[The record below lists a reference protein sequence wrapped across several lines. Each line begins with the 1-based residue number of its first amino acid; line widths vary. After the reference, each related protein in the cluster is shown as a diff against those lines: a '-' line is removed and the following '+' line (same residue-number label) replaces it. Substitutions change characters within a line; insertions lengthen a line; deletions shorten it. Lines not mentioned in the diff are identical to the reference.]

1 MNKMKVKLTEKQ
13 YSRLLTENTG
23 DEWGRVS
30 KTVNA
35 FIVRLFKEIR
45 DKIQNGGLKMNSD
58 IVDFIVND
66 LSLTQE
72 EAIILAHN
80 FKVMVDLHSQED
92 LNELLGKPMEF
103 MGIWQIPTHIPTVV
117 ELTGR
122 GYPEGRVYVMG
133 RTPQEALSTI
143 RDGAEDDFEVGDM
156 NELDLDAVLDEF
168 DIDIVDDIS
177 PQKGMVQND
186 FYEDED
192 GRGNKFEV
200 LPYIDG
206 DTSMGVRSLQNDL
219 SRKKLNNLLKNI
231 G

>member
-1 MNKMKVKLTEKQ
+1 MKVKLTESQ
-13 YSRLLTENTG
+13 YNRLLTEDTG
-23 DEWGRVS
+23 EDWGRVS

-45 DKIQNGGLKMNSD
+45 DKIQKGGLKMNSD
-58 IVDFIVND
+58 IVDFIMND
-66 LSLTQE
+66 LALTQE

-80 FKVMVDLHSQED
+80 FKVMVDYHSEQD

-103 MGIWQIPTHIPTVV
+103 MGVWQIPTHIPTVV

-133 RTPQEALSTI
+133 RTPQEALNRI
-143 RDGAEDDFEVGDM
+143 RYGSVNGDDFEVGDM
-156 NELDLDAVLDEF
+156 DLDLDAVLDEF
-168 DIDIVDDIS
+168 DIDIVDDIF
-177 PQKGMVQND
+177 PQKGMVKDD
-186 FYEDED
+186 FYEDEN

-200 LPYIDG
+200 LPYIKD
-206 DTSMGVRSLQNDL
+206 DVSMGVQSLQHDL

>member
-1 MNKMKVKLTEKQ
+1 MKVKLTEEQ
-13 YSRLLTENTG
+13 YNRLLTENTG

-66 LSLTQE
+66 LALTQE

-80 FKVMVDLHSQED
+80 FKVMVDFHSQE
-92 LNELLGKPMEF
+92 ELDELIGKPMEY
-103 MGIWQIPTHIPTVV
+103 MGVWKIPTHIPTVV

-122 GYPEGRVYVMG
+122 GYPEGRVYAMG
-133 RTPQEALSTI
+133 RTPQEALRTI
-143 RDGAEDDFEVGDM
+143 RDGSEDDFEVGQM
-156 NELDLDAVLDEF
+156 GDLDVDSIMDEF
-168 DIDIVDDIS
+168 DMDIVDGVF

-200 LPYIDG
+200 LPYKNEDESEP
-206 DTSMGVRSLQNDL
+206 TSLRYDL
-219 SRKKLNNLLKNI
+219 KKQQLINLLKNI

>member
-1 MNKMKVKLTEKQ
+1 MKVKITESQ
-13 YSRLLTENTG
+13 YNRLLTENTG

-30 KTVNA
+30 KTVDA
-35 FIVRLFKEIR
+35 FTIKVFKKIR

-58 IVDFIVND
+58 IVDYIVNS
-66 LSLTQE
+66 LVLTQE
-72 EAIILAHN
+72 EAIILTHN
-80 FKVMVDLHSQED
+80 FKVMVDLHSQDD

-103 MGIWQIPTHIPTVV
+103 MGIWQIPTHVPTVV

-143 RDGAEDDFEVGDM
+143 THGSEDDFEVGDM

-168 DIDIVDDIS
+168 DIDIVDDI
-177 PQKGMVQND
+177 PQKGMVKDD
-186 FYEDED
+186 FYEERLY
-192 GRGNKFEV
+192 GHGNKFEV
-200 LPYIDG
+200 LPYIKD
-206 DTSMGVRSLQNDL
+206 DVSMGVQSLQHDL

>member
-1 MNKMKVKLTEKQ
+1 MKVKLTEKQ

-30 KTVNA
+30 KTVDA
-35 FIVRLFKEIR
+35 FTIKVFKQIR

-58 IVDFIVND
+58 IVDYIVNS
-66 LSLTQE
+66 LVLTQE

-80 FKVMVDLHSQED
+80 FKVMVDFHSQDD
-92 LNELLGKPMEF
+92 LNELLGKPMEY
-103 MGIWQIPTHIPTVV
+103 MGLWQIPTHVPTVV

-143 RDGAEDDFEVGDM
+143 THGSEDDFEVGDM
-156 NELDLDAVLDEF
+156 NELDLDAVVKEF
-168 DIDIVDDIS
+168 DIDIVDGVF

-186 FYEDED
+186 FYDD
-192 GRGNKFEV
+192 DLPGKFEV
-200 LPYIDG
+200 LPYING

>member
-1 MNKMKVKLTEKQ
+1 MKVKLTESQ
-13 YSRLLTENTG
+13 YNRLLTEDTG

-66 LSLTQE
+66 LALTQE

-80 FKVMVDLHSQED
+80 FKVMVDFHSQE
-92 LNELLGKPMEF
+92 ELDELIGKPMEY
-103 MGIWQIPTHIPTVV
+103 MGVWKIPTHIPTVV

-122 GYPEGRVYVMG
+122 GYPEGRVYAMG
-133 RTPQEALSTI
+133 RTPQEALRTI
-143 RDGAEDDFEVGDM
+143 RDGSEDDFEVGQM
-156 NELDLDAVLDEF
+156 GDLDVDSIMDEF
-168 DIDIVDDIS
+168 DMDIVDGVF

-200 LPYIDG
+200 LPYKNEDESEP
-206 DTSMGVRSLQNDL
+206 TSLRYDQ
-219 SRKKLNNLLKNI
+219 KNNN
-231 G
+231 

>member
-1 MNKMKVKLTEKQ
+1 MKVKLTEEQ
-13 YSRLLTENTG
+13 YNRLLTEDTG
-23 DEWGRVS
+23 ENWGRVS

-66 LSLTQE
+66 LALTQE

-80 FKVMVDLHSQED
+80 FKVMVDFHSQHD
-92 LNELLGKPMEF
+92 LNELLGKPMEY
-103 MGIWQIPTHIPTVV
+103 MGLWQIPTHVPTVV

-143 RDGAEDDFEVGDM
+143 THGSEDDFEVGDM
-156 NELDLDAVLDEF
+156 NELDLDAVVKEF
-168 DIDIVDDIS
+168 DIDIVDGVF

-186 FYEDED
+186 FYDD
-192 GRGNKFEV
+192 DLPGKFEV
-200 LPYIDG
+200 LPYING

>member
-1 MNKMKVKLTEKQ
+1 MKVKLTEEQ
-13 YSRLLTENTG
+13 YNRLLTENTG

-30 KTVNA
+30 KTVNT
-35 FIVRLFKEIR
+35 FIIKVFKQIR

-58 IVDFIVND
+58 IVDYIMNSLV
-66 LSLTQE
+66 LTQE

-80 FKVMVDLHSQED
+80 FKVMVDFHSQDD

-103 MGIWQIPTHIPTVV
+103 MGVWKIPTHIPTVV

-122 GYPEGRVYVMG
+122 GYPDGRVYAMG
-133 RTPQEALSTI
+133 RTPEEAIRTI

-156 NELDLDAVLDEF
+156 NNLDLDAVLDEF
-168 DIDIVDDIS
+168 DIDIVDEVF
-177 PQKGMVQND
+177 PQKGMVKDD
-186 FYEDED
+186 FYDVD
-192 GRGNKFEV
+192 DHGKFEV

-206 DTSMGVRSLQNDL
+206 DIEPIALQNDL
-219 SRKKLNNLLKNI
+219 SRKKLNNLLRNI

>member
-1 MNKMKVKLTEKQ
+1 MKVKLTEEQ

-30 KTVNA
+30 KTVDA
-35 FIVRLFKEIR
+35 FTIKVFKQIR

-58 IVDFIVND
+58 IVDYIVNS
-66 LSLTQE
+66 LVLTQE

-80 FKVMVDLHSQED
+80 FKVMVDFHSQDD

-103 MGIWQIPTHIPTVV
+103 MGIWQIPTHVPTVV

-122 GYPEGRVYVMG
+122 GYPAGRVYVMG

-143 RDGAEDDFEVGDM
+143 THGSEDDFEVGDM
-156 NELDLDAVLDEF
+156 NELDLDAVVKEF
-168 DIDIVDDIS
+168 DIDIVDGVF
-177 PQKGMVQND
+177 PQKGMIQND
-186 FYEDED
+186 FYDDDMD
-192 GRGNKFEV
+192 GKFEV

-206 DTSMGVRSLQNDL
+206 EILPQALRSDI
-219 SRKKLNNLLKNI
+219 SRKKINNLLRNI
-231 G
+231 GE

>member
-1 MNKMKVKLTEKQ
+1 MKVKLTESQ
-13 YSRLLTENTG
+13 YNRLLTENTG

-35 FIVRLFKEIR
+35 FIVRLFKKIR
-45 DKIQNGGLKMNSD
+45 EKIQNGGLKMNSD
-58 IVDFIVND
+58 IVDYIMND
-66 LSLTQE
+66 LVLTQE
-72 EAIILAHN
+72 ESIILAHN
-80 FKVMVDLHSQED
+80 FKVMVDFHREQD
-92 LNELLGKPMEF
+92 LDKLLGKPMEY
-103 MGIWQIPTHIPTVV
+103 MGLWEIPTHIPTVV

-122 GYPEGRVYVMG
+122 GYPDGRVYAMG
-133 RTPQEALSTI
+133 RTPEEALKTI

-168 DIDIVDDIS
+168 DIDIVDDIF

-186 FYEDED
+186 FYEDDD

-200 LPYIDG
+200 LPYING
-206 DTSMGVRSLQNDL
+206 DTNKPQAFQNDL

>member
-1 MNKMKVKLTEKQ
+1 MKVKLTESQ
-13 YSRLLTENTG
+13 YNRLLTEDTG
-23 DEWGRVS
+23 ENWGRVS
-30 KTVNA
+30 RTVNA

-66 LSLTQE
+66 LALTQE

-80 FKVMVDLHSQED
+80 FKVMVDYHSEQD

-103 MGIWQIPTHIPTVV
+103 MGVWQIPTHIPTVV

-122 GYPEGRVYVMG
+122 GYPEGKVYVMG
-133 RTPQEALSTI
+133 RTPQEALNRI
-143 RDGAEDDFEVGDM
+143 RYGSVNGDDFEVGDM
-156 NELDLDAVLDEF
+156 NNLDLDAVLDEF
-168 DIDIVDDIS
+168 DIDIVDGIF
-177 PQKGMVQND
+177 PQKGMVKND
-186 FYEDED
+186 FYEDEN

-200 LPYIDG
+200 LPYIKD
-206 DTSMGVRSLQNDL
+206 DVSMGVQSLQHDL

>member
-1 MNKMKVKLTEKQ
+1 MKVKLTESQ
-13 YSRLLTENTG
+13 YNRLLTEDTG
-23 DEWGRVS
+23 EIWGRVS

-35 FIVRLFKEIR
+35 FIVRLFKQIR

-66 LSLTQE
+66 LALTQE

-80 FKVMVDLHSQED
+80 FKVMVDYHSEQD
-92 LNELLGKPMEF
+92 LDELLGKPMEF
-103 MGIWQIPTHIPTVV
+103 MGVWQIPTHIPTVV

-122 GYPEGRVYVMG
+122 GYPEGKVYVMG
-133 RTPQEALSTI
+133 RTPQEALNRI
-143 RDGAEDDFEVGDM
+143 RYGSVNGDDFEVGDM
-156 NELDLDAVLDEF
+156 DHLDLDAVLDEF
-168 DIDIVDDIS
+168 DIDIVDDIF
-177 PQKGMVQND
+177 PQKGMVKDD

-200 LPYIDG
+200 LPYING
-206 DTSMGVRSLQNDL
+206 DISMGVQSLQHDL

>member
-1 MNKMKVKLTEKQ
+1 MKVKLTEEQ
-13 YSRLLTENTG
+13 YNRLLTENTN

-35 FIVRLFKEIR
+35 FIVRLFKKIR

-58 IVDFIVND
+58 IVDFIKND
-66 LSLTQE
+66 VLLTQE

-80 FKVMVDLHSQED
+80 FKVMVDFHSQDD

-103 MGIWQIPTHIPTVV
+103 MGVWKIPTHIPTVV

-122 GYPEGRVYVMG
+122 GYPDGRVYAMG

-143 RDGAEDDFEVGDM
+143 THGSEEDFEVGNM

-168 DIDIVDDIS
+168 DIDIVDDIF

-186 FYEDED
+186 FYDDDMD
-192 GRGNKFEV
+192 GKFEV
-200 LPYIDG
+200 LPYID
-206 DTSMGVRSLQNDL
+206 DDQNEPSSWRYDL
-219 SRKKLNNLLKNI
+219 KKQQLNNLLKNI

>member
-1 MNKMKVKLTEKQ
+1 MRVKLTEKQ

-35 FIVRLFKEIR
+35 SMVKIFKLIR
-45 DKIQNGGLKMNSD
+45 NKILDGKLKMNSD
-58 IVDFIVND
+58 IVDFIMND
-66 LSLTQE
+66 LSFTQE
-72 EAIILAHN
+72 ESIILAHN
-80 FKVMVDLHSQED
+80 FKVMVDFHSQED
-92 LNELLGKPMEF
+92 LDELLGKPMEY
-103 MGIWQIPTHIPTVV
+103 MGVWKIPTHIPTVV

-122 GYPEGRVYVMG
+122 GYPEGRVYAMG
-133 RTPQEALSTI
+133 RTPQEALRTI
-143 RDGAEDDFEVGDM
+143 RDGSEDDFEVGQMD
-156 NELDLDAVLDEF
+156 ELDVDSIMDEF
-168 DIDIVDDIS
+168 DMDIVDGVF

-200 LPYIDG
+200 LPYKNEDESEP
-206 DTSMGVRSLQNDL
+206 TSLRYDL
-219 SRKKLNNLLKNI
+219 KKQQLNNLLKNI

>member
-1 MNKMKVKLTEKQ
+1 MKVKLTESQ
-13 YSRLLTENTG
+13 YNRLLTEDTG
-23 DEWGRVS
+23 ENWGRVS
-30 KTVNA
+30 RTVNA

-66 LSLTQE
+66 LALTQE

-80 FKVMVDLHSQED
+80 FKVMVDYHSEQD

-103 MGIWQIPTHIPTVV
+103 MGVWQIPTHIPTVV

-122 GYPEGRVYVMG
+122 GYPEGKVYVMG
-133 RTPQEALSTI
+133 RTPQEALNRI
-143 RDGAEDDFEVGDM
+143 RYGSVNGDDFEVGDM
-156 NELDLDAVLDEF
+156 NNLDLDAVLDEF
-168 DIDIVDDIS
+168 DIDIVDGIF
-177 PQKGMVQND
+177 PQKGMVKDD
-186 FYEDED
+186 FYEDEN

-200 LPYIDG
+200 LPYIKD
-206 DTSMGVRSLQNDL
+206 DVSMGVQSLQHDL

>member
-1 MNKMKVKLTEKQ
+1 MKVKLTESQ
-13 YSRLLTENTG
+13 YNRLLTEDTG
-23 DEWGRVS
+23 ENWGRVS

-45 DKIQNGGLKMNSD
+45 DKIQNGGLKWNSD

-66 LSLTQE
+66 LALTQE

-80 FKVMVDLHSQED
+80 FKVMVDYHSQED
-92 LNELLGKPMEF
+92 LNELLGKPMEY
-103 MGIWQIPTHIPTVV
+103 MGVWKIPTHIPTVI

-122 GYPEGRVYVMG
+122 GYPNGRVYAMG
-133 RTPQEALSTI
+133 RTPQEALRTI
-143 RDGAEDDFEVGDM
+143 RDGSEDDFEVGQMD
-156 NELDLDAVLDEF
+156 ELDVDSIMDEF
-168 DIDIVDDIS
+168 DIDIVDGVF

-200 LPYIDG
+200 LPYKNEDESEP
-206 DTSMGVRSLQNDL
+206 TSWRYDL
-219 SRKKLNNLLKNI
+219 KKQQLNNLLKNI

>member
-1 MNKMKVKLTEKQ
+1 MKVKLTEEQ
-13 YSRLLTENTG
+13 YNRLLTEDTG
-23 DEWGRVS
+23 ENWGRVS

-58 IVDFIVND
+58 IVDYIVRD
-66 LSLTQE
+66 LALTQE

-80 FKVMVDLHSQED
+80 FKVMVDFHSQDD
-92 LNELLGKPMEF
+92 LNELLGKPMEY
-103 MGIWQIPTHIPTVV
+103 MGLWQIPTHVPTVV

-122 GYPEGRVYVMG
+122 GYPEGRIYVMG

-143 RDGAEDDFEVGDM
+143 THGSEDDFEVGDM
-156 NELDLDAVLDEF
+156 NELDLDAVVKEF
-168 DIDIVDDIS
+168 DIDIVDGVF

-186 FYEDED
+186 FYDD
-192 GRGNKFEV
+192 DLSGKFEV
-200 LPYIDG
+200 LPYING

>member
-1 MNKMKVKLTEKQ
+1 MKVKLTESQ
-13 YSRLLTENTG
+13 YNRLLTEDTG
-23 DEWGRVS
+23 ENWGRVS

-66 LSLTQE
+66 LALTQE

-80 FKVMVDLHSQED
+80 FKVMVDFHSQE
-92 LNELLGKPMEF
+92 ELDELIGKPMEY
-103 MGIWQIPTHIPTVV
+103 MGVWKIPTHIPTVV

-122 GYPEGRVYVMG
+122 GYPEGRVYAMG
-133 RTPQEALSTI
+133 RTPQEALRTI
-143 RDGAEDDFEVGDM
+143 RDGSEDDFEVGQMD
-156 NELDLDAVLDEF
+156 DLDVDSIMDEF
-168 DIDIVDDIS
+168 DMDIVDGVF

-200 LPYIDG
+200 LPYKNEDESEP
-206 DTSMGVRSLQNDL
+206 TSLRYDL
-219 SRKKLNNLLKNI
+219 KKQQLINLLKNI

>member
-1 MNKMKVKLTEKQ
+1 MKVKITESQ
-13 YSRLLTENTG
+13 YNRLLTENTG

-30 KTVNA
+30 KTVDA
-35 FIVRLFKEIR
+35 FTIKVFKKIR

-58 IVDFIVND
+58 IVDYIVNS
-66 LSLTQE
+66 LVLTQE
-72 EAIILAHN
+72 EAIILTHN
-80 FKVMVDLHSQED
+80 FKVMVDLHSQDD

-103 MGIWQIPTHIPTVV
+103 MGIWQIPTHVPTVV

-143 RDGAEDDFEVGDM
+143 THGSEDDFEVGDM

-168 DIDIVDDIS
+168 DIDIVDDI
-177 PQKGMVQND
+177 PQKGMVKDD
-186 FYEDED
+186 FYEGED
-192 GRGNKFEV
+192 GRGNKFEA
-200 LPYIDG
+200 LPYIKD
-206 DTSMGVRSLQNDL
+206 DVSMGVQSLQHDL

>member
-1 MNKMKVKLTEKQ
+1 MKVKLTEEQ
-13 YSRLLTENTG
+13 YNRLLIENSG
-23 DEWGRVS
+23 DEWGSIS
-30 KTVNA
+30 KTVDP
-35 FIVRLFKEIR
+35 FIIKVFRQIR

-58 IVDFIVND
+58 IVDYIVN
-66 LSLTQE
+66 SLVFTQE

-80 FKVMVDLHSQED
+80 FKVMVDYHSEQD

-103 MGIWQIPTHIPTVV
+103 MGVWQIPTHVPTVV

-122 GYPEGRVYVMG
+122 GYPDGRVYVMG
-133 RTPQEALSTI
+133 RTPEEAIRTI

-168 DIDIVDDIS
+168 DIDIVDDIL
-177 PQKGMVQND
+177 PQKGMVKDD
-186 FYEDED
+186 FHQAEYDQM
-192 GRGNKFEV
+192 KFEV

-206 DTSMGVRSLQNDL
+206 DILPQALRSDL

>member
-1 MNKMKVKLTEKQ
+1 MKVKLTESQ
-13 YSRLLTENTG
+13 YNRLLTEDTG
-23 DEWGRVS
+23 ENWGRVS

-35 FIVRLFKEIR
+35 FIVRLFKKIR

-80 FKVMVDLHSQED
+80 FKVMVDYHSEQD

-103 MGIWQIPTHIPTVV
+103 MGVWQIPTHIPTVV

-133 RTPQEALSTI
+133 RTPQEALNRMRYGSVN
-143 RDGAEDDFEVGDM
+143 GDDFEVGDM
-156 NELDLDAVLDEF
+156 DHLDLDAVLDEF
-168 DIDIVDDIS
+168 DIDIVDDIF
-177 PQKGMVQND
+177 PQKGMVKDD

-200 LPYIDG
+200 LPYIKD
-206 DTSMGVRSLQNDL
+206 DVSMGVQSLQHDL

>member
-1 MNKMKVKLTEKQ
+1 MKVKLTESQ
-13 YSRLLTENTG
+13 YNRLLTENTS

-35 FIVRLFKEIR
+35 FIVRLFKKIR
-45 DKIQNGGLKMNSD
+45 DKIQNGALKMNSD

-66 LSLTQE
+66 LALTQE

-80 FKVMVDLHSQED
+80 FKVMVNFHSQED

-103 MGIWQIPTHIPTVV
+103 MGVWKIPTHIPTVV

-122 GYPEGRVYVMG
+122 GYPDGRVYAMG

-143 RDGAEDDFEVGDM
+143 THGSENDFEVGQM
-156 NELDLDAVLDEF
+156 EALDVDSIIDEF
-168 DIDIVDDIS
+168 DIDIVDDIF

-186 FYEDED
+186 FYDDDMD
-192 GRGNKFEV
+192 GKFEV
-200 LPYIDG
+200 LPYKNEDE
-206 DTSMGVRSLQNDL
+206 SEPMSWRYDL
-219 SRKKLNNLLKNI
+219 KKQQLNNLLKNI

>member
-1 MNKMKVKLTEKQ
+1 MKVKLTEEQ
-13 YSRLLTENTG
+13 YNRLLTENTG

-35 FIVRLFKEIR
+35 FIVRLFKKIR
-45 DKIQNGGLKMNSD
+45 EKIQNGGLKMNSD
-58 IVDFIVND
+58 IVDYIMND
-66 LSLTQE
+66 LVLTQE
-72 EAIILAHN
+72 ESIILAHN
-80 FKVMVDLHSQED
+80 FKVMVDFHREQD
-92 LNELLGKPMEF
+92 LDKLLGKPMEY
-103 MGIWQIPTHIPTVV
+103 MGLWEIPTHIPTVV

-122 GYPEGRVYVMG
+122 GYPDGRVYAMG
-133 RTPQEALSTI
+133 RTPEEALKTI

-168 DIDIVDDIS
+168 DIDIVDDIF

-186 FYEDED
+186 FYEDDD

-200 LPYIDG
+200 LPYING
-206 DTSMGVRSLQNDL
+206 DTNKPQAFQNDL

>member
-1 MNKMKVKLTEKQ
+1 MKVKLTESQ
-13 YSRLLTENTG
+13 YNRLLTEDTG
-23 DEWGRVS
+23 ENWGRVS

-35 FIVRLFKEIR
+35 FIVRLFKKIR

-58 IVDFIVND
+58 IVDYIVRD
-66 LSLTQE
+66 LALTQE

-80 FKVMVDLHSQED
+80 FKVMVDFHSQED

-103 MGIWQIPTHIPTVV
+103 MGVWKIPTHVPTVV

-122 GYPEGRVYVMG
+122 GYPEGRVYAMG

-143 RDGAEDDFEVGDM
+143 THGSEDDFEVGDM
-156 NELDLDAVLDEF
+156 NELDVDAVVKEF
-168 DIDIVDDIS
+168 DIDIVDGVF

-186 FYEDED
+186 FYDDDMD
-192 GRGNKFEV
+192 GKFEV
-200 LPYIDG
+200 LPYKNEDESEP
-206 DTSMGVRSLQNDL
+206 TSWRYDL
-219 SRKKLNNLLKNI
+219 KKQQLNNLLKNI

>member
-1 MNKMKVKLTEKQ
+1 MKVKLTEEQ
-13 YSRLLTENTG
+13 YNRLLTENTG

-30 KTVNA
+30 KTVNT
-35 FIVRLFKEIR
+35 FIIKVFKQIR

-58 IVDFIVND
+58 IVDYIMNSLV
-66 LSLTQE
+66 LTQE

-80 FKVMVDLHSQED
+80 FKVMVDFHSQDD

-103 MGIWQIPTHIPTVV
+103 MGVWKIPTHVPTVV

-122 GYPEGRVYVMG
+122 GYPDGRVYAMG
-133 RTPQEALSTI
+133 RTPEEAIRTI

-156 NELDLDAVLDEF
+156 NNLDLDAVLDEF
-168 DIDIVDDIS
+168 DIDIVDDIF
-177 PQKGMVQND
+177 PQKGMVKDD
-186 FYEDED
+186 FYDD
-192 GRGNKFEV
+192 GDNGKFEV

-206 DTSMGVRSLQNDL
+206 DIEPIALQNDL